1 MKLTTLL
8 LAGAI
13 AAPSAL
19 FAQENI
25 DLTIASSHPTAIPWV
40 GMMQTHFMAE
50 TDRLLAE
57 TGNYKI
63 TWNEA
68 FGGALYKAN
77 ATLSSVEEGVTD
89 IGWVFSLLEGAE
101 LPLSQVSSYAPF
113 ATNNP
118 PAQLATM
125 QEMINTIPELKA
137 EWDEHNVVV
146 LGLTGTDSYDLYT
159 KKPITSL
166 ADLNGMKISAPG
178 VLGTWLSGTGANPVD
193 GSLTTFYTDIQ
204 TGVSDGV
211 LSLTLGVF
219 PAKIY
224 EVAPYVTKVQMGT
237 AFSGAIAANKD
248 SWDALPAEVQEAM
261 IKAGAHYTEAHGK
274 DLLERPVAVLQK
286 IIEAGATQDPPV
298 TVTEMAE
305 DQRTAWVNV
314 LPDLAGDW
322 ARDMD
327 AKGMPGT
334 AVLTAYMAGLKARGE
349 TPVRDWSASG
359 Q

>member
-1 MKLTTLL
+1 MNLKAIL
-8 LAGAI
+8 LASAMLIPGAT
-13 AAPSAL
+13 

-25 DLTIASSHPTAIPWV
+25 DLTIAASHPTAIPWV

-77 ATLSSVEEGVTD
+77 ATLSSVEDGVTD

-118 PAQLATM
+118 PVQLAVM
-125 QEMINTIPELKA
+125 QELIDTVPELKA
-137 EWDEHNVVV
+137 EWEGHNIVV
-146 LGLTGTDSYDLYT
+146 LGLTGTDSYDLYA
-159 KKPITSL
+159 KKPIASV

-193 GSLTTFYTDIQ
+193 GSLTTYYTDIQ

-211 LSLTLGVF
+211 LSLALGVF

-237 AFSGAIAANKD
+237 AFSGAIAINKD

-261 IKAGAHYTEAHGK
+261 KKAGAYYTEAHGK
-274 DLLERPVAVLQK
+274 DLLERPVAVMQK
-286 IIEAGATQDPPV
+286 IVEAGATQDPPV
-298 TVTEMAE
+298 TVADLPQ
-305 DQRTAWVNV
+305 DQREAWVNA
-314 LPDLAGDW
+314 LPDLAGNW

-327 AKGMPGT
+327 AKGLPGST
-334 AVLTAYMAGLKARGE
+334 VLNAYMAGLKGRGE
-349 TPVRDWSASG
+349 TPVRDWKVE
-359 Q
+359 